1 MTYSYTEKKRIRKS
15 FAKRASVLDVPFL
28 LATQL
33 ESFTAFLQAA
43 VPPAKRRSQG
53 LQAAFSSIFPIVSHS
68 GNARLEFVSYALA
81 EPGFDVKECQQR
93 GLTFASALRA
103 KVRLIILDRE
113 VADTIKE
120 VKEQEVYMGEIP
132 LMTTTGSF
140 VINGTE
146 RVIVSQL
153 HRSPGV
159 FFEHDRGKT
168 HSSGKLLFSARVIPY
183 RGSWLDFEF
192 DPKDILFFRVD
203 RRRKMP
209 VTTLLKAIG
218 LSPEQI
224 LREFFDFDTF
234 QLGKKIVEFEL
245 VPERLRGEVARFD
258 FNDTTGKVIVA
269 KDKRITAKHIRE
281 LDAAGIKQI
290 AVPEDFILGRVVA
303 QNIIDKESGEILA
316 NANDEITDTLLGKL
330 IEAGIET
337 LKTLYI
343 SDLDRGGFISQTLRT
358 DDTLSRQAAR
368 VAIYRMMR
376 PGEPPTEEAV
386 EILFN
391 GLFYSDDRYDLS
403 AVGRM
408 KFNRRV
414 ARQDVVEYKV
424 MVKHVPGKREAIVKA
439 VAEATGGP
447 VAAVEQLLGELSYGL
462 RAVAENLT
470 EQTATALF
478 AQLKTLGATGEVR
491 EQLTLSPRD
500 IVEVIKI
507 LVELR
512 NGRGE
517 IDDIDHLG
525 NRRVRSVGELAEN
538 QFRAG
543 LVRVERAVKE
553 RLSQAESDNLM
564 PHDLINAKP
573 ISAAIKE
580 FFGSSQLSQFMDQTN
595 PLSEITHKRR
605 VSALGPGG
613 LTRERAGFEVR
624 DVHPTHY
631 GRVCPI
637 ETPEGPNIGLINS
650 LALYARTNSYG
661 FLETPYRKVVDSKVT
676 DQIEYLSAIE
686 EGGYKIAQA
695 NSELDDHGTLS
706 DDLVTCREKGETILA
721 EPSRVQYMDVA
732 PGQIVSVAASLIPF
746 LEHDD
751 ANRALMG
758 ANMQRQA
765 VPCLRPEKPVVGTGI
780 ERTVA
785 VDSGTAVQALRGGAV
800 DYVDASRIVVRV
812 NDNETV
818 PGEVGVDIYNLVK
831 YTRSNQ
837 NTNINQRPL
846 VRVGDIIAKGDV
858 VADGASTDKG
868 ELALGQNM
876 LVAFMPW
883 NGYNFE
889 DSILISERVV
899 AEDRFTSIHIE
910 ELTIV
915 ARDTKLGP
923 EEITRDIASLGES
936 QLSRLDESGI
946 VYIGAEVEAGDV
958 LVGKVTPK
966 GETQL
971 TPEEKLLRAIFGEKA
986 SDVKDTSLRVQ
997 SGIAGTVIDV
1007 QVFTREGIER
1017 DKRAQSIIDDH
1028 LRGYK
1033 LDLADQMRIVERD
1046 AFARVERLIV
1056 GKMANGG
1063 PKKLPKGAT
1072 VSKEYV
1078 DGIDPHHWFD
1088 IRMADDEVAQQLE
1101 SLREGLE
1108 QTRKDFDIAFEE
1120 KRKKLTQGDELPPG
1134 VQKMVKVYVAVKRRL
1149 QSGDKMAG
1157 RHGNKGVV
1165 SRIVPVEDMPYM
1177 ADGRPVDIVLNPLG
1191 VPSRMNVGQILEVH
1205 LGLAAKGLGFK
1216 IGAMLRRQANAQEVR
1231 AFLNQVYNSNGRPED
1246 LDQLNDTEILEMA
1259 GNLEAGVPFATPVF
1273 DGAKESEIKEMLA
1286 LAGMPESGQMT
1297 LFDGRTGEQFERQ
1310 VTVGYMHVLKLH
1322 HLVDDK
1328 MHARSTGP
1336 YSLVT
1341 QQPLGGKAQ
1350 FGGQRFGEMEVWA
1363 LEAYGASYVL
1373 QEMLTVKSDDVNGR
1387 TKVYENIVKGDHK
1400 IDAGMPESFNVLVK
1414 EIRSLA
1420 IDIDL
1425 ERY

>member
-1 MTYSYTEKKRIRKS
+1 MAYSFTEKKRIRKS
-15 FAKRASVLDVPFL
+15 FAKRASVLPVPYL
-28 LATQL
+28 LATQIN
-33 ESFTAFLQAA
+33 SYAQFLQAD
-43 VPPAKRRSQG
+43 VHPDQRKTQG
-53 LQAAFSSIFPIVSHS
+53 LQAAFQSIYPIASHS
-68 GNARLEFVSYALA
+68 GNARLDFVSFQLGI
-81 EPGFDVKECQQR
+81 PPFDVKECQQR
-93 GLTFASALRA
+93 GLTFAAPLRA
-103 KVRLIILDRE
+103 KVRLTIMDKE
-113 VADTIKE
+113 AAKPTIKE

-168 HSSGKLLFSARVIPY
+168 HSSGKLLFSARIIPY

-192 DPKDILFFRVD
+192 DPKDYLYFRVD

-209 VTTLLKAIG
+209 ATILLKAIG
-218 LSPEQI
+218 YTPEQI
-224 LREFFDFDTF
+224 LAGFFMMDTF
-234 QLGKKIVEFEL
+234 HLSKKGIQFEL
-245 VPERLRGEVARFD
+245 KPDRLRGETARFD
-258 FNDTTGKVIVA
+258 IVTKQGKLIVQ
-269 KDKRITAKHIRE
+269 KDKRITVKHVRE
-281 LDAAGIKQI
+281 MEQASLSKITVA
-290 AVPEDFILGRVVA
+290 EDFLIGRALGHGLV
-303 QNIIDKESGEILA
+303 NKETGEIVA
-316 NANDEITDTLLGKL
+316 NANDEVTEDLLKK
-330 IEAGIET
+330 IVEAGVDTIET
-337 LKTLYI
+337 IYTN
-343 SDLDRGGFISQTLRT
+343 DLDQGPYISQTLRT
-358 DDTLSRQAAR
+358 DETTDQLAAQ

-376 PGEPPTEEAV
+376 PGEPPTEDAV
-386 EILFN
+386 RTLFN
-391 GLFYSDDRYDLS
+391 GLFYAEERYDLS

-414 ARQDVVEYKV
+414 GRDELTG
-424 MVKHVPGKREAIVKA
+424 PG
-439 VAEATGGP
+439 
-447 VAAVEQLLGELSYGL
+447 
-462 RAVAENLT
+462 
-470 EQTATALF
+470 
-478 AQLKTLGATGEVR
+478 
-491 EQLTLSPRD
+491 TLSNED
-500 IVEVIKI
+500 IISVIQI
-507 LVELR
+507 LIDLR

-553 RLSQAESDNLM
+553 RLSQAESENLM

-573 ISAAIKE
+573 VSAAVRE

-650 LALYARTNSYG
+650 LALYARTNEYG
-661 FLETPYRKVVDSKVT
+661 FLETPYRKVTNGRVT
-676 DQIEYLSAIE
+676 DDIEFLSAIE
-686 EGGYKIAQA
+686 EGKYVIAQA
-695 NSELDDHGTLS
+695 NAGIDKKGKLLDELVS
-706 DDLVTCREKGETILA
+706 CRSQNEFMLA
-721 EPSRVQYMDVA
+721 TGDRVEYMDVA
-732 PGQIVSVAASLIPF
+732 PSQIVSVAASLIPF

-758 ANMQRQA
+758 SNMQRQA
-765 VPCLRPEKPVVGTGI
+765 VPCLRAEKPLVGTGI

-785 VDSGTAVQALRGGAV
+785 VDSGTAVQALRGGVV
-800 DYVDASRIVVRV
+800 DYVDASRIVIRV
-812 NDNETV
+812 NDDETSA
-818 PGEVGVDIYNLVK
+818 GEVGVDIYNLVK

-837 NTNINQRPL
+837 NTNINQRPI
-846 VRVGDIIAKGDV
+846 VKVGDKIARGDV
-858 VADGASTDKG
+858 VGDGASTDVG
-868 ELALGQNM
+868 ELALGQNL

-910 ELTIV
+910 ELSVV

-923 EEITRDIASLGES
+923 EEITRDISN
-936 QLSRLDESGI
+936 LSEGMLARLDESGI
-946 VYIGAEVEAGDV
+946 VAIGAEVEAGDV

-986 SDVKDTSLRVQ
+986 SDVKDTSLRVP
-997 SGIAGTVIDV
+997 SGMSGTVIDV

-1017 DKRAQSIIDDH
+1017 DKRAAQIIDDE
-1028 LRGYK
+1028 LKRYK
-1033 LDLADQMRIVERD
+1033 KDLADQLRIVEDD
-1046 AFARVERLIV
+1046 AFGRIERLLT
-1056 GKMANGG
+1056 GKTANGG
-1063 PKKLPKGAT
+1063 PKKLAKGTKITKA
-1072 VSKEYV
+1072 YLV
-1078 DGIDPHHWFD
+1078 DIDRYHWFD
-1088 IRMADDEVAQQLE
+1088 IRLSNEEAAQQLE
-1101 SLREGLE
+1101 QLQEGLE
-1108 QTRKDFDIAFEE
+1108 QTRKSFDAAFEE
-1120 KRKKLTQGDELPPG
+1120 KKRKLTSGDELPPG
-1134 VQKMVKVYVAVKRRL
+1134 VQKMVKVYLAVKRRL
-1149 QSGDKMAG
+1149 QPGDKMAG
-1157 RHGNKGVV
+1157 RHGNKGVI
-1165 SRIVPVEDMPYM
+1165 SKITPIEDMPHM
-1177 ADGRPVDIVLNPLG
+1177 ADGTPVDIVLNPLG
-1191 VPSRMNVGQILEVH
+1191 VPSRMNVGQILETH
-1205 LGLAAKGLGFK
+1205 LGWAAKGLGKRIGELLKAQAK
-1216 IGAMLRRQANAQEVR
+1216 IADIRKALT
-1231 AFLNQVYNSNGRPED
+1231 LIYNSSGKAED
-1246 LDQLNDTEILEMA
+1246 LSLLTDEEVIDLAT
-1259 GNLEAGVPFATPVF
+1259 NLQNGVPFATPVF
-1273 DGAKESEIKEMLA
+1273 DGATEYEIKTMLE
-1286 LAGMPESGQMT
+1286 LAGLPKSGQVT
-1297 LFDGRTGEQFERQ
+1297 LYDGRTGEGFDRT
-1310 VTVGYMHVLKLH
+1310 VTVGYMHILKLH

-1350 FGGQRFGEMEVWA
+1350 FGGQRFGEMDVWA
-1363 LEAYGASYVL
+1363 LEAYGAAYTL
-1373 QEMLTVKSDDVNGR
+1373 QEMLTVKSDDVGGR
-1387 TKVYENIVKGDHK
+1387 TKVYENIVKGEHK

-1425 ERY
+1425 DRY

>member
-1 MTYSYTEKKRIRKS
+1 MSYSFTEKKRIRKS
-15 FAKRASVLDVPFL
+15 FAKRASVLPIPFL

-33 ESFTAFLQAA
+33 ESYAAFLQENVA
-43 VPPAKRRSQG
+43 PNKRQNQG
-53 LQAAFSSIFPIVSHS
+53 LQAAFNSIFPIESHTK
-68 GNARLEFVSYALA
+68 NARLDFISYELGA
-81 EPGFDVKECQQR
+81 PVFDVKECQQR
-93 GLTFASALRA
+93 GLTYASPLRA
-103 KVRLIILDRE
+103 RVRL
-113 VADTIKE
+113 TIMDKEISKPTVKE

-132 LMTTTGSF
+132 LMTETGSF

-168 HSSGKLLFSARVIPY
+168 HSSGKLLFSARIIPY

-192 DPKDILFFRVD
+192 DPKDCLFFRID

-218 LSPEQI
+218 CTSEQI
-224 LREFFDFDTF
+224 LQEFFIFDCF
-234 QLGKKIVEFEL
+234 HFSDKGIQFEL
-245 VPERLRGEVARFD
+245 VPERMRGEVASFD
-258 FNDTTGKVIVA
+258 IIGKGKKVIVQ

-281 LDAAGIKQI
+281 MQEAGIVQLE
-290 AVPEDFILGRVVA
+290 VPDDFLLGRILA
-303 QNIIDKESGEILA
+303 QSIVDKETGEFVAL
-316 NANDEITDTLLGKL
+316 ANDEIT
-330 IEAGIET
+330 EET
-337 LKTLYI
+337 LAKIRKTGVKKIHTLYVN
-343 SDLDRGGFISQTLRT
+343 DLNHGAYISQTLKIDETT
-358 DDTLSRQAAR
+358 DEMNAQ

-386 EILFN
+386 KALFA
-391 GLFYSDDRYDLS
+391 GLFYSPERYDLS
-403 AVGRM
+403 VVGRM

-414 ARQDVVEYKV
+414 GRTEL
-424 MVKHVPGKREAIVKA
+424 
-439 VAEATGGP
+439 TGS
-447 VAAVEQLLGELSYGL
+447 Q
-462 RAVAENLT
+462 
-470 EQTATALF
+470 
-478 AQLKTLGATGEVR
+478 
-491 EQLTLSPRD
+491 TLSNED
-500 IVEVIKI
+500 IIAVIKI

-538 QFRAG
+538 QFRSG

-553 RLSQAESDNLM
+553 RLSQAESENLM

-573 ISAAIKE
+573 VSAAARE

-605 VSALGPGG
+605 ISALGPGG

-650 LALYARTNSYG
+650 LALYARTNEYG
-661 FLETPYRKVVDSKVT
+661 FIETPYSKVKDSRVT
-676 DQIEYLSAIE
+676 EEIDYLSAIE
-686 EGGYKIAQA
+686 EGNYMIAQA
-695 NSELDDHGTLS
+695 NAELDENNRLISDIVSCRYKNEFALS
-706 DDLVTCREKGETILA
+706 SPERIEYV
-721 EPSRVQYMDVA
+721 DVA
-732 PGQIVSVAASLIPF
+732 PAQIVSVAASLIPF

-758 ANMQRQA
+758 SNMQRQA
-765 VPCLRPEKPVVGTGI
+765 VPCLRAEKPFVGTGI
-780 ERTVA
+780 ERVVA
-785 VDSGTAVQALRGGAV
+785 VHSGTTVRAKRGGIV

-812 NDNETV
+812 HDAETRM
-818 PGEVGVDIYNLVK
+818 GEVGVDIYNLIK

-846 VRVGDIIAKGDV
+846 VKVGDEISRDDV
-858 VADGASTDKG
+858 IADGASTDMG

-889 DSILISERVV
+889 DSILISERIV

-910 ELTIV
+910 ELSV
-915 ARDTKLGP
+915 VSRDTKLGT
-923 EEITRDIASLGES
+923 EEITADIPNLSEH

-986 SDVKDTSLRVQ
+986 SDVKDTSLRVP
-997 SGIAGTVIDV
+997 SGISGTVIDV

-1017 DKRAQSIIDDH
+1017 DKRAQKIIDDE
-1028 LRGYK
+1028 LDRYK
-1033 LDLADQMRIVERD
+1033 KDLADQLRIVEED
-1046 AFARVERLIV
+1046 AFARIERLLT
-1056 GKMANGG
+1056 GKIATGG
-1063 PKKLPKGAT
+1063 PHKLAKG
-1072 VSKEYV
+1072 KEITTEYLRSF
-1078 DGIDPHHWFD
+1078 DPHYWFD
-1088 IRMADDEVAQQLE
+1088 IRLADDDASIQLE
-1101 SLREGLE
+1101 QVRESMA
-1108 QTRKDFDIAFEE
+1108 QKRKAFDAAFDE
-1120 KRKKLTQGDELPPG
+1120 KKKKLTQGDELAPG
-1134 VQKMVKVYVAVKRRL
+1134 VQKMVKIYIAVKRRL
-1149 QSGDKMAG
+1149 QPGDKMAG
-1157 RHGNKGVV
+1157 RHGNKGVI
-1165 SRIVPVEDMPYM
+1165 SKIVPLEDMPYM
-1177 ADGRPVDIVLNPLG
+1177 ADGTPVDVVLNPLG

-1205 LGLAAKGLGFK
+1205 LGWAAKGLGRK
-1216 IGAMLRRQANAQEVR
+1216 IDEMLKTQKNVSEIRE
-1231 AFLNQVYNSNGRPED
+1231 FLNKIYNGSGKKED
-1246 LDQLNDTEILEMA
+1246 ISSLSDNEILALAE
-1259 GNLEAGVPFATPVF
+1259 NLTEGVPFATPVF
-1273 DGAKESEIKEMLA
+1273 DGATEEEIKDMLE
-1286 LAGMPESGQMT
+1286 LAGLPRSGQIT
-1297 LFDGRTGEQFERQ
+1297 LYDGRTGEAFDRP

-1363 LEAYGASYVL
+1363 LEAYGAAYTL
-1373 QEMLTVKSDDVNGR
+1373 QEMLTVKSDDVTGR
-1387 TKVYENIVKGDHK
+1387 TKVYESIVKGDHK

-1414 EIRSLA
+1414 EIRSLGM
-1420 IDIDL
+1420 DIDL
-1425 ERY
+1425 EQY